1 MSPAVG
7 VVLMVLMTLGLAVLL
22 YLMISFAWT

>member
-22 YLMISFAWT
+22 YLVISFAQ